1 MKPLPSLYLSHGSP
15 MIAITRSEASDF
27 LDRLGPLI
35 EARFG
40 RPKAALVVSPHSATR
55 EPMALAGPMHDA
67 IHDFGGFPREL
78 YEQRYDAEGN
88 PALAARAVRL
98 LREAG
103 VTAHLADASGL
114 DHGIWTLLQRMWPK
128 AEVPVMPLTLVPNW
142 SPQRQWAV
150 GQALAPLAAEGVLVI
165 GSGAMTHN
173 LQRFFGLRGQVKG
186 VEPDVAAFQDWVH
199 GARRRH
205 ATGKPCSTT
214 AGRPPPPRCST
225 PPTNIGCRFTWPQA
239 QAERSTPQ
247 CASTRAWIPACWRWT
262 AMPSD
267 RVPQSWPPPDQ
278 QTEAAQRS
286 TDLKTRPS
294 PAPAGPVRPRHAGLS
309 MSMWRCQ
316 SPKSRASRSPS
327 AWAP

>member
-1 MKPLPSLYLSHGSP
+1 MSPLRMNATCKAGEPRGWGRMLQSTLMKPLPSLYLSHGSP

-78 YEQRYDAEGN
+78 YEQRYDAEGD

-186 VEPDVAAFQDWVH
+186 VEPDVAAFQDWVQER
-199 GARRRH
+199 GVTRDWEALFDYRR
-205 ATGKPCSTT
+205 
-214 AGRPPPPRCST
+214 
-225 PPTNIGCRFTWPQA
+225 QA
-239 QAERSTPQ
+239 
-247 CASTRAWIPACWRWT
+247 
-262 AMPSD
+262 
-267 RVPQSWPPPDQ
+267 
-278 QTEAAQRS
+278 
-286 TDLKTRPS
+286 
-294 PAPAGPVRPRHAGLS
+294 
-309 MSMWRCQ
+309 
-316 SPKSRASRSPS
+316 PS
-327 AWAP
+327 AALQHPTDEHWLPFYVAAGAGGAEHPAVRIHQSVDSGVLAMDGYAFGPGAAELAAA